1 MINQLSMF
9 LSGGW
14 SLLRLVAV
22 VSSSITTVISSLL
35 PMFLYTSFSTTY
47 LVFMFFFLSA
57 GALIF
62 HGLLTHLFNDYADFL
77 SGTDDHSPGIL
88 SGGSRVIQKG
98 IFKSEVVWRLGK
110 SLAALM
116 LMAAVLLAI
125 MGHGKISLLIL
136 VGVWAAASYSLPPLR
151 LSYRPFLGEWLSL
164 FPSIFFLGL
173 AGPWLMLEQIPM
185 WAVQN
190 AVINALIC
198 MAWVMV
204 HHIPDLEA
212 DQKAEPIK
220 ETTVVWFAKKFGDSF
235 AYFPALFYL
244 MLAGLVPIWLAFT
257 RLSAAF
263 LLIVLISVAIYI
275 VTQLDIKDHHQVSK
289 SEKRLLVIAMLS
301 GIALGIF

>member
-1 MINQLSMF
+1 MF

-22 VSSSITTVISSLL
+22 MSSSVTAIISSLIPL
-35 PMFLYTSFSTTY
+35 FIHHSYSATH
-47 LVFMFFFLSA
+47 LVFMFFLLSG
-57 GALIF
+57 GAVVI
-62 HGLLTHLFNDYADFL
+62 HGMLTHLFNDYTDFL
-77 SGTDDHSPGIL
+77 SGTDEHSPGIL

-98 IFKSEVVWRLGK
+98 IFKPGVVWRLGK
-110 SLAALM
+110 TLAV
-116 LMAAVLLAI
+116 VLLLLSIILAI
-125 MGHGKISLLIL
+125 MGQGKLSILIL
-136 VGVWAAASYSLPPLR
+136 IGVWAAASYSLPPFR

-164 FPSIFFLGL
+164 FPSILFLGL
-173 AGPWLMLEQIPM
+173 AGPWLMLNQIPM

-220 ETTVVWFAKKFGDSF
+220 ETTVVWFANKFGIKCS
-235 AYFPALFYL
+235 YYPALIYL

-263 LLIVLISVAIYI
+263 LLIVLISISIYI
-275 VTQLDIKDHHQVSK
+275 VIQLEIKDHHQVSK
-289 SEKRLLVIAMLS
+289 SEKGLLLIAMLS
-301 GIALGIF
+301 GLVLGIF

>member
-1 MINQLSMF
+1 MF

-22 VSSSITTVISSLL
+22 MSSSVTAIISSLIPL
-35 PMFLYTSFSTTY
+35 FIHHSYSATH
-47 LVFMFFFLSA
+47 LVFMFFLLSG
-57 GALIF
+57 GAVVI
-62 HGLLTHLFNDYADFL
+62 HGMLTHLFNDYTDFL
-77 SGTDDHSPGIL
+77 SGTDEHSPGIL

-98 IFKSEVVWRLGK
+98 IFKPGVVWRLGK
-110 SLAALM
+110 TLAV
-116 LMAAVLLAI
+116 VLLLLSIILAI
-125 MGHGKISLLIL
+125 MGQGKLSILIL
-136 VGVWAAASYSLPPLR
+136 IGVWAAASYSLPPFR

-164 FPSIFFLGL
+164 FPSILFLGL
-173 AGPWLMLEQIPM
+173 AGPWLMLNQIPM

-190 AVINALIC
+190 DVINALIC

-220 ETTVVWFAKKFGDSF
+220 ETTVVWFANKFGIKCS
-235 AYFPALFYL
+235 YYPALIYL

-263 LLIVLISVAIYI
+263 LLIVLISISIYI
-275 VTQLDIKDHHQVSK
+275 VIQLEIKDHHQVSK
-289 SEKRLLVIAMLS
+289 SEKGLLLIAMLS
-301 GIALGIF
+301 GLVLGIF